1 MNYNNT
7 LVEPDIQ
14 NMTLVNNNKSRSQ
27 IEDIVSYNTTRD
39 LLNVAIDLYEAKLKS
54 KIIVNNNNS
63 ETIDKLQEGIKQLKT
78 SIELKKPS
86 SEITNIINGVLYI
99 QHCRSYITLN

>member
-1 MNYNNT
+1 M
-7 LVEPDIQ
+7 
-14 NMTLVNNNKSRSQ
+14 
-27 IEDIVSYNTTRD
+27 
-39 LLNVAIDLYEAKLKS
+39 NVAIDLYESKLKS

-63 ETIDKLQEGIKQLKT
+63 ETFDKLQEGIKELKT

-86 SEITNIINGVLYI
+86 SEITTLSMELYI